1 MTDLRNLII
10 GKGSE
15 AALAVDKAKA
25 NVEDAR
31 AGIEE
36 AKQRLEEAKSH
47 LSDMN
52 TAFDNVL
59 SEMEAAGLSKGKARR
74 AIEEINQTLVAIGAI
89 AGEDAVSVVL
99 PSTEKPARRKRK
111 EKTDETE
118 EDTKSTSG
126 DAEASAETAMA
137 DTRSEV
143 VEQPVVVE
151 VSEQPS
157 GADLEVEVD
166 EINELIVE
174 STVDFDASRVELV
187 RSILKYA
194 LSVAYNVASNE
205 GAQVDL
211 DYFRT
216 FLTDIARDPEQD
228 TFKGDVY
235 NAFVNVITAVENQE
249 SEISFVLLPAE
260 EETNNNSEDYI
271 FVDSIFGGLS
281 TEIVESAEETVVEPV
296 EDEVGIDDLEK
307 YSGDD
312 DEMVDDY
319 EDYQMD
325 DESHV
330 SDDATFPIS
339 GDNEVSSDAVSVI
352 DNIDNMNFLEEVQP
366 SVDIQKDKSVE
377 NKTPEASIKKE
388 ESEKPSEEAQKARK
402 PFAPPPF
409 LKR

>member
-25 NVEDAR
+25 NVEEAR

-74 AIEEINQTLVAIGAI
+74 AIEEINQTLVAIGVI
-89 AGEDAVSVVL
+89 AGEDVATVAI
-99 PSTEKPARRKRK
+99 PTAEKPSRRKRK

-118 EDTKSTSG
+118 EDTKSTSD

-151 VSEQPS
+151 VSDQPS

-260 EETNNNSEDYI
+260 VETNNNSEDYI
-271 FVDSIFGGLS
+271 FVESIFGGLS

-325 DESHV
+325 DEPHV

-339 GDNEVSSDAVSVI
+339 GEDDGASEAVSVI
-352 DNIDNMNFLEEVQP
+352 DNIDDMNFLEVSSSADIVQ
-366 SVDIQKDKSVE
+366 
-377 NKTPEASIKKE
+377 
-388 ESEKPSEEAQKARK
+388 EKPAEKSATPTSPAIHEDPIKPSDEAPKAKK

>member
-1 MTDLRNLII
+1 
-10 GKGSE
+10 
-15 AALAVDKAKA
+15 
-25 NVEDAR
+25 
-31 AGIEE
+31 
-36 AKQRLEEAKSH
+36 
-47 LSDMN
+47 
-52 TAFDNVL
+52 
-59 SEMEAAGLSKGKARR
+59 MEAAGLSKGKARR
-74 AIEEINQTLVAIGAI
+74 AIEEINQTLVAIGVI
-89 AGEDAVSVVL
+89 AGEDVATVAI
-99 PSTEKPARRKRK
+99 PTAEKPSRRKRK

-118 EDTKSTSG
+118 EDTKSTSD

-137 DTRSEV
+137 DTRLEV

-151 VSEQPS
+151 VSDQPS

-235 NAFVNVITAVENQE
+235 KAFVNVITAVENQE
-249 SEISFVLLPAE
+249 SEISFVLPPAE
-260 EETNNNSEDYI
+260 VETNNNSEDYI
-271 FVDSIFGGLS
+271 FVESIFGGSS

>member
-1 MTDLRNLII
+1 
-10 GKGSE
+10 
-15 AALAVDKAKA
+15 
-25 NVEDAR
+25 
-31 AGIEE
+31 
-36 AKQRLEEAKSH
+36 
-47 LSDMN
+47 
-52 TAFDNVL
+52 
-59 SEMEAAGLSKGKARR
+59 
-74 AIEEINQTLVAIGAI
+74 
-89 AGEDAVSVVL
+89 
-99 PSTEKPARRKRK
+99 
-111 EKTDETE
+111 
-118 EDTKSTSG
+118 
-126 DAEASAETAMA
+126 
-137 DTRSEV
+137 
-143 VEQPVVVE
+143 
-151 VSEQPS
+151 
-157 GADLEVEVD
+157 
-166 EINELIVE
+166 
-174 STVDFDASRVELV
+174 
-187 RSILKYA
+187 
-194 LSVAYNVASNE
+194 
-205 GAQVDL
+205 
-211 DYFRT
+211 
-216 FLTDIARDPEQD
+216 LTDIARDPEQD

-235 NAFVNVITAVENQE
+235 KAFVNVITAVENQE
-249 SEISFVLLPAE
+249 SEISFVLPPAE
-260 EETNNNSEDYI
+260 VETNNNSEDYI
-271 FVDSIFGGLS
+271 FVESIFGGSS